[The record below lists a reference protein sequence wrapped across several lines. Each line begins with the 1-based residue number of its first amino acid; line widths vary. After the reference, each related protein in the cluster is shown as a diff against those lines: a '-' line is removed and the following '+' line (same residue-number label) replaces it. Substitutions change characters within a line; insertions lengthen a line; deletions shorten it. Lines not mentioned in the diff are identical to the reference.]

1 MGGFPS
7 SLCKRSFTGWVNLMG
22 FREIHGFSWFHS
34 IFFWDIRYLFGDTE
48 IWGIK
53 WDGPWGFRMEHQ
65 WDFTQ
70 EIPPFPGDVLE
81 QTTHHGFT
89 FMRIQWDYDNYED

>member
-34 IFFWDIRYLFGDTE
+34 IFF
-48 IWGIK
+48 

>member
-1 MGGFPS
+1 MDF
-7 SLCKRSFTGWVNLMG
+7 
-22 FREIHGFSWFHS
+22 HGFTA
-34 IFFWDIRYLFGDTE
+34 FFWDIRYLFGDTE